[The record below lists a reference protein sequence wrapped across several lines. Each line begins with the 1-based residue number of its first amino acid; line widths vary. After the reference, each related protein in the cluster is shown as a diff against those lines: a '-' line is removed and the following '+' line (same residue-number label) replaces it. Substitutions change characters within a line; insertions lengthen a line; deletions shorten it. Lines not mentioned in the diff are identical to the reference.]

1 MSNTSSNNVRSNLKN
16 NNTDIQGGEKKVM
29 KKSLKVIATATLA
42 FSMFASVAMAAET
55 AATPTAVTTAAAVKT
70 SKDFTDLAGKD
81 AALLAKID
89 ALLAKGFMDGKSDTA
104 FDIEGNMTRA
114 EAAKLV
120 AKIFNLTVGTETTSS
135 FKDVDGTDASQA
147 WAIPFIEAAKKAG
160 IIDGMTDTTFA
171 PKDNVTLGQLATLL
185 VKGFGKAADVKT
197 TTPWYQGYLDV
208 AKAAGIDLGTDGAK
222 LATRG
227 DLVVGS
233 FAADAA
239 FQSLTKASV
248 TEAKATG
255 VYKVQV
261 TFNKAVDTAVAK
273 LALTKGT
280 LAVSTSTT
288 APVWSDDKKSVTLTT
303 DTRINEGDY
312 TVTLSGLAADAV
324 DKTTATFKATDETV
338 TKIDFVNASDTV
350 AYSKVATIKLKA
362 TNQYNEAVSLGTSSF
377 TALVS
382 GQTPTSFKKDADGNL
397 VITANVS
404 GTAGV
409 TQGNGIIPVTV
420 YLNNSNVTVSKN
432 FKVGTVPI
440 LSKIEAGKV
449 TYSNKGTKLS
459 AKDET
464 ASIALSLIDQYGN
477 AIVKSQLQPVDHDS
491 DPSTAPVAEISATTI
506 NPVITPYEQKLA
518 VVRTNNDYTDFFD
531 DNDDARIKIQL
542 AEKLDK
548 SADYTVNIY
557 GGSSSA
563 TATVSVGAANLAT
576 KFEFDASAV
585 VVAAGDATTIIPL
598 IATDANGNKL
608 GAQDIVDQASRFNI
622 TASNT
627 SSAVIIPTGSDKGKV
642 KLTYTPS
649 SPNTVGSKV
658 YVSGTIN
665 QSQTNTFVQTSIP
678 VSDARIP
685 ERITVTTEPTAKAI
699 LGADSEIVYKLK
711 DQYGKDLGNI
721 PATIPSANGQTSKYR
736 VKVTVTSEG
745 GAGITFKQATPVAP
759 AAALPTAYSDT
770 TTNGVNEKVYYFNND
785 QLAYFNAGF
794 NLTTEETVGKV
805 TVKSVVEK
813 APNGTNNFS
822 DYTSATT
829 RTLESIKSDT
839 ALTYSLNTVGSL
851 FAAKD
856 KFASNA
862 AVVGTGAGQA
872 GDLLVAGNSRFDKKL
887 SVVAK
892 DSAGNTV
899 KLPLNYVRGIS
910 ASDPNVLIVNTDTT
924 GGVQDG
930 YVLGNKAGTA
940 TVSAIVY
947 TNKGQT
953 INLTQELTVKADTI
967 VVDTISADNTTATY
981 AAGNTFAYKYF
992 NNLKV
997 VDNYGIEYK
1006 TDAANNVDPIAQY
1019 FAVLGVQYTVQTTG
1033 GTGSVTINSATGQIT
1048 NVDTSVTEFLITA
1061 IAPNGKSLTMLVS
1074 K

>member
-1 MSNTSSNNVRSNLKN
+1 MSKSSWNKENINIKN
-16 NNTDIQGGEKKVM
+16 KTHDIQGGEKKVM

-55 AATPTAVTTAAAVKT
+55 TTTPTATTTATTVKT
-70 SKDFTDLAGKD
+70 SKDFKDLAGLD
-81 AALLAKID
+81 AATIAKID
-89 ALLAKGFMDGKSDTA
+89 AMLAKKYFEGTA
-104 FDIEGNMTRA
+104 EDSFGIKENMTRA
-114 EAAKLV
+114 QFAKVLV
-120 AKIFNLTVGTETTSS
+120 LVSGVPFDATVKTSS
-135 FKDVDGTDASQA
+135 FGDVKADDTANG
-147 WAIPFIEAAKKAG
+147 WAIPYIEAAKKAG
-160 IIDGMTDTTFA
+160 LVDGKTDSSFDPSA
-171 PKDNVTLGQLATLL
+171 NVTLGEFATAL
-185 VKGFGKAADVKT
+185 VKGLGIKPDT
-197 TTPWYQGYLDV
+197 TGTPWYADAIKQAVDKKL
-208 AKAAGIDLGTDGAK
+208 LPEGTDGSK
-222 LATRG
+222 FATRA
-227 DLVVGS
+227 DLVVGA
-233 FAADAA
+233 FTADAA
-239 FQSLTKASV
+239 IASVGKVSV
-248 TEAKATG
+248 TEAKAAG
-255 VYKVQV
+255 VYKVKV
-261 TFNKAVDTAVAK
+261 TFSKAVDTTLAK

-288 APVWSDDKKSVTLTT
+288 APVWSEDKKSVTLTT
-303 DTRINEGDY
+303 DTRITEGDY

-338 TKIDFVNASDTV
+338 NKIDFVNAGDTV

-362 TNQYNEAVSLGTSSF
+362 TNQYDEAVSLGTSSF

-382 GQTPTSFKKDADGNL
+382 GQAPASFKKDADGNL

-449 TYSNKGTKLS
+449 TYPNSGTKLA

-464 ASIALSLIDQYGN
+464 ASIALNLIDQYGN
-477 AIVKSQLQPVDHDS
+477 AIVKSQLQPIDITPNDGLNN
-491 DPSTAPVAEISATTI
+491 PVAEISASTI

-531 DNDDARIKIQL
+531 DNDNARIKVQL
-542 AEKLDK
+542 TEKLDK

-563 TATVSVGAANLAT
+563 TATISVGAANLAT
-576 KFEFDASAV
+576 KFEFDAAAV
-585 VVAAGDATTIIPL
+585 VIAAGDTTTVVPL

-608 GAQDIVDQASRFNI
+608 SAQDIVDQKTRFNI
-622 TASNT
+622 TASNAT
-627 SSAVIIPTGSDKGKV
+627 AAIVETGSDKGKV
-642 KLTYTPS
+642 KLTYTGT
-649 SPNTVGSKV
+649 NTVGGKV

-665 QSQTNTFVQTSIP
+665 QSQTNTFVQTSIAI
-678 VSDARIP
+678 SDARVP
-685 ERITVTTEPTAKAI
+685 ERISVTTEPTAKAI
-699 LGADSEIVYKLK
+699 LGADSEVVYMLK
-711 DQYGKDLGNI
+711 DQYGKDVKNI
-721 PATIPSANGQTSKYR
+721 AATIPSANGQTSQYQ
-736 VKVTVTSEG
+736 VKVVVTATGTTGISFK
-745 GAGITFKQATPVAP
+745 GAQDLTNTDTSDD
-759 AAALPTAYSDT
+759 AALPTGTATGTNET
-770 TTNGVNEKVYYFNND
+770 TYVFGPSQLVYFNK
-785 QLAYFNAGF
+785 GF
-794 NLTTEETVGKV
+794 NLLTNTAEGKV
-805 TVKSVVEK
+805 TVKATIEK
-813 APNGTNNFS
+813 APNGTSNFS
-822 DYTSATT
+822 DYSSSVT
-829 RTLESIKSDT
+829 RSLESIKPDT

-862 AVVGTGAGQA
+862 AVVGTNPGQA
-872 GDLLVAGNSRFDKKL
+872 ADGLVAGNSRFDKKL
-887 SVVAK
+887 GVVAK

-910 ASDPNVLIVNTDTT
+910 SSDPNVLAVDTYTT
-924 GGVQDG
+924 GGVEDG
-930 YVLGNKAGTA
+930 YILGNKAGTA
-940 TVSAIVY
+940 TVSAVVY

-953 INLTQELTVKADTI
+953 LNLTQEITVKADTI
-967 VVDTISADNTTATY
+967 TVETMTADNSTATY
-981 AAGNTFAYKYF
+981 AAGNNYAYKYF

-1006 TDAANNVDPIAQY
+1006 TDATAGTDPIAQY
-1019 FAVLGVQYTVQTTG
+1019 FAVLGVQYTVQTLQ
-1033 GTGSVTINSATGQIT
+1033 GTGSVTINSSTGAIT
-1048 NVDTSVTEFLITA
+1048 NVPAAVTEFLITA

>member
-1 MSNTSSNNVRSNLKN
+1 MSKSSWNKENINIKN
-16 NNTDIQGGEKKVM
+16 KTHDIQGGEKKVM

-55 AATPTAVTTAAAVKT
+55 TTTPTATTTAAVKT
-70 SKDFTDLAGKD
+70 SKDFKDLADLD
-81 AALLAKID
+81 AATLAKID
-89 ALLAKGFMDGKSDTA
+89 AMLAKKYFEGTA
-104 FDIEGNMTRA
+104 DDSFGIKENMTRA
-114 EAAKLV
+114 QFAKVLALV
-120 AKIFNLTVGTETTSS
+120 TGVTVDTTVKESS
-135 FKDVDGTDASQA
+135 FADVKADDTANG

-160 IIDGMTDTTFA
+160 LIDGKSNTSFDPSA
-171 PKDNVTLGQLATLL
+171 NVTLGEFATALIKGL
-185 VKGFGKAADVKT
+185 GVKPDT
-197 TTPWYQGYLDV
+197 TGTPWYADAIKQAVDKKLL
-208 AKAAGIDLGTDGAK
+208 AEGTDGSK
-222 LATRG
+222 FATRA
-227 DLVVGS
+227 DLVVGA
-233 FAADAA
+233 FTADAA
-239 FQSLTKASV
+239 IASIGKVSL
-248 TEAKATG
+248 TEAKAVG
-255 VYKVQV
+255 VYKVKV
-261 TFNKAVDTAVAK
+261 TFSKAVDTAVAK

-280 LAVSTSTT
+280 LAVGTSTT
-288 APVWSDDKKSVTLTT
+288 APVWSEDKKSVTLTT
-303 DTRINEGDY
+303 DTRIGEGDY

-338 TKIDFVNASDTV
+338 NKIDFLNAGDTV

-362 TNQYNEAVSLGTSSF
+362 TNQYDEAVSLGTSSF

-449 TYSNKGTKLS
+449 TYPNNGTKLS

-477 AIVKSQLQPVDHDS
+477 SIVKSQLQPQDHDS
-491 DPSTAPVAEISATTI
+491 NNATPLVAEISATTI

-531 DNDDARIKIQL
+531 DNDNARIKVQL
-542 AEKLDK
+542 TEKLDK

-563 TATVSVGAANLAT
+563 TATISVGAANLAT
-576 KFEFDASAV
+576 KFEFDAGAV
-585 VVAAGDATTIIPL
+585 VIAAGDATSIVPL

-608 GAQDIVDQASRFNI
+608 SAQDIVDQKARFNI
-622 TASNT
+622 SASNAT
-627 SSAVIIPTGSDKGKV
+627 AAIVETGSDKGKV
-642 KLTYTPS
+642 KLTYTAT
-649 SPNTVGSKV
+649 NTVGGKV

-665 QSQTNTFVQTSIP
+665 QSQTNTFVQTSIA
-678 VSDARIP
+678 VSDARVP
-685 ERITVTTEPTAKAI
+685 ESISVKTEPTAKAI
-699 LGADSEIVYKLK
+699 LGADSEVVYQLK
-711 DQYGKDLGNI
+711 DQYGKDVKNI
-721 PATIPSANGQTSKYR
+721 AANIASANGQTSKYQ
-736 VKVTVTSEG
+736 VKVVVTATGTTSVTLK
-745 GAGITFKQATPVAP
+745 GAQNLTNTDTSDD
-759 AAALPTAYSDT
+759 AALPTPTSTGTNET
-770 TTNGVNEKVYYFNND
+770 TYVFGPDQLVYFNK
-785 QLAYFNAGF
+785 GF
-794 NLTTEETVGKV
+794 NLLTNTAEGKV
-805 TVKSVVEK
+805 TVKATIEK
-813 APNGTNNFS
+813 APNGTSNFS
-822 DYTSATT
+822 DYSSAIT
-829 RTLESIKSDT
+829 RSLESIKPDT

-862 AVVGTGAGQA
+862 AVVGTNPGQA
-872 GDLLVAGNSRFDKKL
+872 ADGLVAGNSRFDKKL
-887 SVVAK
+887 GVVAK

-910 ASDPNVLIVNTDTT
+910 SSDPNVLAVDTYTT
-924 GGVQDG
+924 GGVEDG

-940 TVSAIVY
+940 TVSAVVY

-953 INLTQELTVKADTI
+953 LNLTQEITVKADTI
-967 VVDTISADNTTATY
+967 AVETLTADNSTATY
-981 AAGNTFAYKYF
+981 AAGNDYAYKYF

-1006 TDAANNVDPIAQY
+1006 TDAANSVDPIAQY
-1019 FAVLGVQYTVQTTG
+1019 FAVLGVQYTVQTLQ
-1033 GTGSVTINSATGQIT
+1033 GTGSVEIDSKTGQIIT
-1048 NVDTSVTEFLITA
+1048 VPTTVTEFLITA